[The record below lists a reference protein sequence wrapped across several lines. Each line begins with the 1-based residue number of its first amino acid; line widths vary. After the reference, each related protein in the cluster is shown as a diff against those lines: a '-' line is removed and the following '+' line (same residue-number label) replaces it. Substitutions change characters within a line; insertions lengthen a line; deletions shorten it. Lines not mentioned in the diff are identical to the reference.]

1 MDQSTPVA
9 KRAGTRILAPGQN
22 SWRIERAHR
31 MRILVDGAEYF
42 TALRRSLAQAQRTI
56 FILGWDIDSRVRL
69 VPEGANDGLPET
81 FCEFLNA
88 VVTRRRGLR
97 AYILSWDF
105 AMLFALEREWLPV
118 YKLDWRTHRRLSF
131 RLDAKHPV
139 GASHHQKIVVI
150 DDALAYVGG
159 FDITQRR
166 WDTSEHAEDCPGR
179 RDPNGEPYGPF
190 HDIQAMVDG
199 DAARA
204 VGELARERW
213 HRATGRR
220 ARSVA
225 IAPRNDPWP
234 ERYSADIEDVD
245 VAISRTT
252 PPYERQRGTY
262 EIRQLH
268 IDMIGAAQRYIYM
281 ENQYFSSS
289 IIGAAIASRLREPDG
304 PEAVVVAPRRESG
317 WLEETTMG
325 VLRARL
331 HQRLRDADSAQRYRM
346 YCPELPHASAGCLNV
361 HSKLMVVDDDW
372 LTVGSAN
379 LSNRSM
385 GFDTECNLSLE
396 AAGDERLRVAIAGI
410 RNRLLAEHLGTDVE
424 RVRSE
429 FARRNRLI
437 DTIEA
442 LRGQGRTLAPAEP
455 FVSEEIDALVP
466 AEAVID
472 PERPVDPDELVAE
485 FVPPEESR
493 PAANRVVRT
502 AVAFLALGALA
513 AAWRWTPLRDWLDV
527 GLLLSFADQWD
538 ARSPLTPLAVMAV
551 YVVAGLLVMPVLVL
565 IGVTGI
571 AFGPL
576 LGALYALAGAL
587 ASAAVTYGIGRRLGR
602 ETVRRLAGAR
612 LNRIS
617 KQLARRGMLAIAIVR
632 MLPLAPFTIVNVVAG
647 ASHIGLRDFLLGTVI
662 GMLPGILATVV
673 FVDRIVEALR
683 NPSALTFIT
692 LALVIGLVVG
702 AMVALRRRLAGIA
715 GGEQRPA

>member
-1 MDQSTPVA
+1 
-9 KRAGTRILAPGQN
+9 
-22 SWRIERAHR
+22 
-31 MRILVDGAEYF
+31 MRILIDGAEYF
-42 TALRRSLAQAQRTI
+42 TALRRSLAQAERTI

-69 VPEGANDGLPET
+69 VPDGANDGLPET
-81 FCEFLNA
+81 FCDFLNA

-166 WDTSEHAEDCPGR
+166 WDTSKHAQDCPKR

-190 HDIQAMVDG
+190 HDIQAMVNG

-204 VGELARERW
+204 VGELARDRW

-225 IAPRNDPWP
+225 LAPKNDPWP
-234 ERYSADIEDVD
+234 HEYGADIENVD
-245 VAISRTT
+245 VAISRTA
-252 PPYERQRGTY
+252 PPYEQQRGTY

-268 IDMIGAAQRYIYM
+268 LDMIGAAQRHVYM

-289 IIGAAIASRLREPDG
+289 VVGSAIASRLREPDG

-331 HQRLRDADSAQRYRM
+331 HRRLREADTAQRYRM
-346 YCPELPHASAGCLNV
+346 YCPELGHTSANCLNV

-372 LTVGSAN
+372 LTIGSAN

-396 AAGDERLRVAIAGI
+396 AAGDDRLRAAIAGI
-410 RNRLLAEHLGTDVE
+410 RNRLLAEHLGTTVD
-424 RVRSE
+424 RVQSE
-429 FARRNRLI
+429 LERRNSLI
-437 DTIEA
+437 ATIES
-442 LRGQGRTLAPAEP
+442 LRGEGRTLAPADP

-466 AEAVID
+466 EEAVID

-493 PAANRVVRT
+493 PTANRVVRI
-502 AVAFLALGALA
+502 AVAVLVLGTLA

-527 GLLLSFADQWD
+527 GVLLSFADQMD
-538 ARSPLTPLAVMAV
+538 ALSPFTPLAVVAV
-551 YVVAGLLVMPVLVL
+551 YVVAGLLVMPVMVL

-576 LGALYALAGAL
+576 FGTAYALAGAL
-587 ASAAVTYGIGRRLGR
+587 ASAAVTYCIGRRLGR
-602 ETVRRLAGAR
+602 DTVRQLAGAR
-612 LNRIS
+612 LNGIS
-617 KQLARRGMLAIAIVR
+617 KQLARRGILAIAIVR

-647 ASHIGLRDFLLGTVI
+647 ASHIGLRDFVLGTAI
-662 GMLPGILATVV
+662 GMLPGILATVI
-673 FVDRIVEALR
+673 FVDRIIEALR
-683 NPSALTFIT
+683 NPGAVTFIT
-692 LALVIGLVVG
+692 LGLVIALVVG
-702 AMVALRRRLAGIA
+702 AMVALRRRLAGMA
-715 GGEQRPA
+715 DGEQRTA